1 MVRLFQVYYPVRTL
15 VLLAGETVI
24 VCLSFLLAALIRYGP
39 DSYLVL
45 NYERGFYKIVAISA
59 LLLIYFYYFDLY
71 APLQLT
77 SRQETFFRLFLVLGT
92 LSFSLAV
99 VGYCFPE
106 LMFGRHVCSF
116 GLIILTGAILLWRG
130 AYMWL
135 LRQPY
140 LRERVYVLGSGE
152 RAARLVETIRTRRD
166 GVRIEDANSFLERI
180 TGKIDVDNLRPSSL
194 IYSDG
199 FRLGTRS
206 LFLLRV
212 MSFTI
217 AALALLVW
225 LPLIVLVAIAVKV
238 FSAGSILIR
247 QNRVGRGGKIF
258 TLYKF
263 RTMRQNAE
271 VGGAVWAK
279 RDDPRIT
286 GIGRLLRTTRLDEV
300 PQLWNVLI
308 GDMGFVGPRPERPEF
323 VQRLEEQ
330 IPYYNLRHSIRPGIT
345 GWAQV
350 RYQYGASLEQVQE
363 KLRYDL
369 YYIKHVSVSLDL
381 FIIFQTIKTVLLGRG
396 AQ

>member
-1 MVRLFQVYYPVRTL
+1 
-15 VLLAGETVI
+15 
-24 VCLSFLLAALIRYGP
+24 
-39 DSYLVL
+39 
-45 NYERGFYKIVAISA
+45 
-59 LLLIYFYYFDLY
+59 
-71 APLQLT
+71 
-77 SRQETFFRLFLVLGT
+77 
-92 LSFSLAV
+92 
-99 VGYCFPE
+99 
-106 LMFGRHVCSF
+106 
-116 GLIILTGAILLWRG
+116 
-130 AYMWL
+130 MWL

-166 GVRIEDANSFLERI
+166 VGMEVVGWAGSLVDGAADHRSLASAVRGLLGRTSVDRLVLAVSDMRDTLPLDDLLLLRFDGVRIEDANSFLERI

-194 IYSDG
+194 IYADG

-217 AALALLVW
+217 AALALPAC
-225 LPLIVLVAIAVKV
+225 LPLILLVAIAVKV
-238 FSAGSILIR
+238 FSTGSILIR

-263 RTMRQNAE
+263 RTMREDAE
-271 VGGAVWAK
+271 VDGAVWAK

-286 GIGRLLRTTRLDEV
+286 GIGRFLRATRLDEV

-381 FIIFQTIKTVLLGRG
+381 FIIFQTIRTVLLGRG